1 MTAINITRGYEVKER
16 EFTVFQ
22 ERKGRVTGIS
32 QMCSQHKTY
41 GKAIKMEKN
50 RVRGESRWV
59 MPLEGREF

>member
-16 EFTVFQ
+16 QFTVFQ

-32 QMCSQHKTY
+32 QMCSQHKTC

-50 RVRGESRWV
+50 RVRGNQ
-59 MPLEGREF
+59 GG